1 VPYERSVMEYEE
13 VRQRVQIPRERYVT
27 DYYAVEYQT
36 EYIPQV
42 SYDKVVEYMPVDRY
56 QERVEYYPVER

>member
-1 VPYERSVMEYEE
+1 MEYEE

-27 DYYAVEYQT
+27 EYYAVEYQT

-42 SYDKVVEYMPVDRY
+42 YQDKYIEYVPVDRY
-56 QERVEYYPVER
+56 Q